1 MRQLHISPTAL
12 SSLTEYLKQQDF
24 DSELAAYSKAN
35 GSFSTYT
42 GKIDGGDPVIL
53 DLDAAST
60 YGEHWVVGY
69 GYRRSELM
77 KKKVLSS
84 VLAACCLVGCL
95 SIPVA
100 AAEAPKAVDINLEA
114 EIYNAINGI
123 SDVPITDAMLDGA
136 VAAITDDDGN
146 VLQAIDVDMTVKEI
160 PASRSSS
167 VTTYVATYVA
177 RANKTDS
184 GTTTKDDVVAT
195 ATVTWNDILGTT
207 NELISVSGGWTVSGT
222 TLSSRK
228 VAYGSKTLNGETY
241 TETKPRTPTAFIILL
256 MTLLATPFM

>member
-1 MRQLHISPTAL
+1 
-12 SSLTEYLKQQDF
+12 
-24 DSELAAYSKAN
+24 
-35 GSFSTYT
+35 
-42 GKIDGGDPVIL
+42 
-53 DLDAAST
+53 
-60 YGEHWVVGY
+60 
-69 GYRRSELM
+69 M
-77 KKKVLSS
+77 KKKLLSS
-84 VLAACCLVGCL
+84 VMAACCLVGCL

-100 AAEAPKAVDINLEA
+100 AAEVPNIADINLET

-160 PASRSSS
+160 PVSRSSG

-184 GTTTKDDVVAT
+184 GTSTKDDVVAT

-241 TETKPRTPTAFIILL
+241 TETKTPYSNSFYYSPDDITGY
-256 MTLLATPFM
+256 TLYVDTSAKIKSTGHKITLYVESKITT